1 MTIVSSETVET
12 SLQADGR
19 RYVRE
24 HHTDHL
30 GVVHPRTWL
39 AGAADNLAA
48 ALSEYATRLLDIL
61 RDREIAENVA
71 AVLANGSTAV
81 TTFQHS
87 TAGENRTA
95 LRAAYLTATRVE
107 AIMIGD
113 FLNSLTNTQLQT
125 LFGMTNTQVNT
136 LRTNKLQPAATAAA
150 SIRAATGA

>member
-48 ALSEYATRLLDIL
+48 ALATYATNLAEALKQQ
-61 RDREIAENVA
+61 EIAANIA
-71 AVLANGSTAV
+71 SVLSDGSLAV

-87 TAGENRTA
+87 TAAENRSA
-95 LRAAYLTATRVE
+95 LWAAYLTATRVE
-107 AIMIGD
+107 AIFIGD